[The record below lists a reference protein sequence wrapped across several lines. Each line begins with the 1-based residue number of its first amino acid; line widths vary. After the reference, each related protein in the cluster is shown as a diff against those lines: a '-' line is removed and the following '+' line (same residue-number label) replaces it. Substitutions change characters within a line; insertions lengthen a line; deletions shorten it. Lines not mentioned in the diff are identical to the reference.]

1 MAQTVLHADGNIQ
14 SKAKAQP
21 LQIAAAAILG
31 SLIILFVSLAPMD
44 IVHNAAHDGRH
55 SFAFPCH

>member
-1 MAQTVLHADGNIQ
+1 MTQTVSHADGNIQ
-14 SKAKAQP
+14 SKTKVQP

-44 IVHNAAHDGRH
+44 VVHNAAHDGRH